1 MTSIHDL
8 HQIAHDMGIRLTHHT
23 GGIPGFYLDTYKTIS
38 TRRSM
43 AIWDYK
49 TVLAHELGHAHYRD
63 KRCGHKHF
71 DEKQE
76 RRADEYAANLLICPH
91 QLAHLIPW
99 HGNDLNSLA
108 ADLEVT
114 PHLLKIYLQMNPEIL
129 KGLAA

>member
-8 HQIAHDMGIRLTHHT
+8 HQTAHDMGITLTHHDH
-23 GGIPGFYLDTYKTIS
+23 GIPGIYLDQYKTIS
-38 TRRSM
+38 TRRGM

-49 TVLAHELGHAHYRD
+49 SVLAHELGHAHYRD
-63 KRCGHKHF
+63 RRNGHRHF

-76 RRADEYAANLLICPH
+76 RRADEYAANLLIDPQ
-91 QLAHLIPW
+91 QLLHLAPW
-99 HGNDLNSLA
+99 HGHDYRSLA

-114 PHLLKIYLQMNPEIL
+114 PHLLKTYLQLHPQIL